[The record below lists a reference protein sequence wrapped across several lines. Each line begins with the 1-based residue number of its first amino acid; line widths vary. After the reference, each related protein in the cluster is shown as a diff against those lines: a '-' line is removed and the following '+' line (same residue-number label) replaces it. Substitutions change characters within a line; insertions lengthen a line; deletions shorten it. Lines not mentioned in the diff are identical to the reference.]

1 MINEHQFKEAAKKF
15 RAGRISLTEFN
26 DLVIDSKPLRK
37 PNEQASSKPN
47 EQASSK
53 PNGQAS
59 SKAKSAAKDST
70 PKPIETLLKRLQDR
84 PADSHKGDFGR
95 IIAIG
100 GSEGMAGA
108 ISLAS
113 MAALRSGSGMVKVAV
128 PETIQGLVASNNPCL
143 MTLGCAAEGDYFHGA
158 NESSLSHHCQWA
170 DVVAIG
176 PGMGRGEAQQWIV
189 KNLFAKIPQPMVVD
203 ADGLNALSDCQGI
216 DLSLHEG
223 QRVLTPH
230 PGEFCR
236 LVGQQITSRDEL
248 EKRATAL
255 ASESKSI
262 VVLKGNRTFVT
273 DGQQNYRNATGNPGM
288 ATAGSGDVLTGMI
301 ASLIGQGFSVYEA
314 AILGVYLHGKA
325 GDEAAKKVG
334 TISLIATDIVECLAV
349 AINDRS

>member
-1 MINEHQFKEAAKKF
+1 MINAHQFKEAAKKF

-37 PNEQASSKPN
+37 PNEEASPKL
-47 EQASSK
+47 Q
-53 PNGQAS
+53 
-59 SKAKSAAKDST
+59 AKSQAKEAM
-70 PKPIETLLKRLQDR
+70 PKSIEPLMQRLRDR

-108 ISLAS
+108 ISLTG

-128 PETIQGLVASNNPCL
+128 PETIQGLVTANNPCL

-189 KNLFAKIPQPMVVD
+189 KNLYAKIPQPMVVD
-203 ADGLNALSDCQGI
+203 ADGLNALSDCDGI

-236 LVGQQITSRDEL
+236 LVDQTITSREEL
-248 EKRATAL
+248 ETRAIAL

-262 VVLKGNRTFVT
+262 VVLKGSRTFVT
-273 DGQQNYRNATGNPGM
+273 DGQQSYRNSTGNAGM

-301 ASLIGQGFSVYEA
+301 ASLIGQGFAAYEA
-314 AILGVYLHGKA
+314 ATLGVYLHGKA
-325 GDEAAKKVG
+325 GDEAAKKIG
-334 TISLIATDIVECLAV
+334 MISLIATDIVECLAA
-349 AINDRS
+349 AIKD